1 MIDQVIGQVAKV
13 TDTALVVMVGGVG
26 LRVNVP
32 KTVLDSVHGAGVT
45 VTLYT
50 HLIVREDDLS
60 LYGFMSEDERSLFET
75 LLGVQGV
82 GARTAISILST
93 LSIDQLRSAV
103 TREEASSLTRVPG
116 IGKKTAEKLV
126 FELKSKLKLA
136 SYGELAALNDSDSD
150 VIAALTS
157 LGYSVVEAQA
167 AVQSIPRDAPKDV
180 ESRIM
185 IALQY
190 FSA

>member
-103 TREEASSLTRVPG
+103 TREEASILTRVPG

-136 SYGELAALNDSDSD
+136 SYGELAAFNDSDSD

>member
-13 TDTALVVMVGGVG
+13 TENALVVMVGGVG

-60 LYGFMSEDERSLFET
+60 LFGFMSEDERSLFET
-75 LLGVQGV
+75 LLSVQGV
-82 GARTAISILST
+82 GARTALSILST

-103 TREEASSLTRVPG
+103 TREEASILTRVPG

-126 FELKSKLKLA
+126 FELKNKLKLS
-136 SYGELAALNDSDSD
+136 SYGELAAFNDSDSD
-150 VIAALTS
+150 VIAALTA

-167 AVQSIPRDAPKDV
+167 AIQSIPRDAPKDI

-185 IALQY
+185 LALQY

>member
-103 TREEASSLTRVPG
+103 TREEASILTRVPG